1 VIFIAG
7 SYLVQGQASWG
18 SEDLQRLMATQ
29 ERIMPEQ
36 KPVIVR
42 AMPDNPVTASLLP
55 RVRLTD
61 NEQRDYTDCILA
73 AFNTFKQ
80 RKRMMQRHPV
90 PAPGLAD
97 FS

>member
-1 VIFIAG
+1 
-7 SYLVQGQASWG
+7 
-18 SEDLQRLMATQ
+18 
-29 ERIMPEQ
+29 MPAQ

-42 AMPDNPVTASLLP
+42 AMPDNPVTASLLS

-73 AFNTFKQ
+73 VFNAIGQ
-80 RKRMMQRHPV
+80 RKIMMRRHPV
-90 PAPGLAD
+90 HAPGPAD